1 MRSCGPAVFGM
12 WVTGTGLVAAL
23 WRWHVSAPQGRETG
37 WRTRSENYESD
48 TAVFPPHRAC
58 LVPGEGG
65 PDFSFNPGVAEGDVE
80 SDRPSPGY
88 PAPLKRARVRRGV
101 CSHLLRWRRPGGNC
115 LPVRLAFES
124 SCSVSI
130 SSIGLA
136 GIIMFKGLTR
146 RSAGEVIC
154 TVHICSLAEDTVL
167 LR

>member
-23 WRWHVSAPQGRETG
+23 WRWHVSASQGRETE

-48 TAVFPPHRAC
+48 TAVLLPLVERAW
-58 LVPGEGG
+58 EGG
-65 PDFSFNPGVAEGDVE
+65 ADFSFNPGVAEGDVE

-130 SSIGLA
+130 SSIRLA
-136 GIIMFKGLTR
+136 GMIMFKGVTR